1 MPHEGLGEF
10 EQMVLLAIIRVSQG
24 EDDVYGVPIVE
35 EIEKRTKRKAA
46 RAAVYIT
53 LRRLERKG
61 LIASWSSEPTD
72 ERGGKARHCVKV
84 TAAGTRALRDAR
96 WAMNQMWTGLDIGA
110 EDRR

>member
-1 MPHEGLGEF
+1 
-10 EQMVLLAIIRVSQG
+10 MVLLAIIRVSQG
-24 EDDVYGVPIVE
+24 DDDVYGVPIVE

>member
-1 MPHEGLGEF
+1 
-10 EQMVLLAIIRVSQG
+10 MVLLAIIRLSQG
-24 EDDVYGVPIVE
+24 DDDVYGVPIVE
-35 EIEKRTKRKAA
+35 EIEKRTKRKPA

-61 LIASWSSEPTD
+61 LIASWSSEPSD
-72 ERGGKARHCVKV
+72 ERGGKARHCVKL

>member
-24 EDDVYGVPIVE
+24 DDDVYGVPIVE

>member
-1 MPHEGLGEF
+1 MPQQGLGEF
-10 EQMVLLAIIRVSQG
+10 EQMVLLAVIRLSQR
-24 EDDVYGVPIVE
+24 DDEVYGVPIVE
-35 EIEKRTKRKAA
+35 DIEKRTKRKVA

-61 LIASWSSEPTD
+61 LIASWTGDPIE

-84 TAAGTRALRDAR
+84 TAAGLKTLRDAR
-96 WAMNQMWTGLDIGA
+96 WAMNQMWTGLDAGL

>member
-1 MPHEGLGEF
+1 
-10 EQMVLLAIIRVSQG
+10 MVLLAIIRVSQG
-24 EDDVYGVPIVE
+24 DDDVYGVPIVE

-61 LIASWSSEPTD
+61 LSASWSSEPTD

>member
-24 EDDVYGVPIVE
+24 DDDVYGVPIVE

-96 WAMNQMWTGLDIGA
+96 WAMNQMWTGLDLGA